1 METQT
6 HFFKETI
13 KITNPVFP
21 LCRNEMKTI
30 AASKVQKEKK
40 GLIQFFSIFLVENQL
55 WFPFS
60 ELLHLSFQPLVGT
73 VFLKFKYF

>member
-1 METQT
+1 MET

-40 GLIQFFSIFLVENQL
+40 RTNTILLYFF
-55 WFPFS
+55 
-60 ELLHLSFQPLVGT
+60 G
-73 VFLKFKYF
+73 